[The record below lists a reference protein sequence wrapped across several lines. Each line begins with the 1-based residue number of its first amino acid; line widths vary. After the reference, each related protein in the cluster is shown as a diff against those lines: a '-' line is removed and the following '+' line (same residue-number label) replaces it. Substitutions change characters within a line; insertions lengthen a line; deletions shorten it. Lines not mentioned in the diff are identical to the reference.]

1 MSETSTETKQPR
13 APRVREGEEMWETT
27 TPGTVWVPV
36 IDTRGREKEVKVG
49 GRVGAR
55 LRIETEDRIIAEER
69 LLNPENSPFRNGLLV
84 RIDARRGDH
93 ADPALDQGQEI
104 TTQELMAAFAK
115 SGNAFHAYVDK
126 LNEINVRR
134 MHEMA
139 PMVDASVAQASYLA
153 DKVAAYRPSGEG
165 PQPSVVEMQR
175 RGEV

>member
-1 MSETSTETKQPR
+1 MSTTTTTKR
-13 APRVREGEEMWETT
+13 APQTREGEEVWETT

-36 IDTRGREKEVKVG
+36 VDTRGREKEVKVG
-49 GRVGAR
+49 GKVGAR
-55 LRIETEDRIIAEER
+55 LRLQTEDRILAEER

-93 ADPALDQGQEI
+93 ADPDLDQGQEI
-104 TTQELMAAFAK
+104 STEELMAAFAK
-115 SGNAFHAYVDK
+115 SGNAFHAFVDK

-134 MHEMA
+134 MHEMSEA
-139 PMVDASVAQASYLA
+139 VDASVAQATYLA
-153 DKVAAYRPSGEG
+153 QRVAAYRPQGEG